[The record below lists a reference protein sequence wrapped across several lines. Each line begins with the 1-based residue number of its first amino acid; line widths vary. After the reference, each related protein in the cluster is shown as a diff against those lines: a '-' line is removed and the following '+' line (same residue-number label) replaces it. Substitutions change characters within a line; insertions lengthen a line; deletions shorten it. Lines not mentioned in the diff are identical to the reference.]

1 MYTDPDADAGI
12 PNILERNRFF
22 GVAWTDKPGAQQCM
36 AYEEALD
43 LRRTMMTDKI
53 FSHLN
58 PILFLQTFVAQ
69 SVEVSAKM
77 GGGKANE
84 RLKYIEQLGLTASG
98 CFETAYRQELVQ
110 DGPLDHG
117 KYADMIVEIKN
128 KIGGNFSRA
137 SSEPGVVRVVNTR
150 CPFGEAVTQ
159 APELCR
165 MTSSVFGGIAARNF
179 GYAKVILDKR
189 IAAGDGMCEAR
200 IYTDSKKA
208 AAFEGDEYHRE
219 QEVIRGRSASAKA
232 SIAIG
237 KHDRAAWCGSR
248 FGKPDNLNR
257 PPIVAK
263 SPAML
268 DALETVDV
276 VAPTTATVLIT
287 GETGVGKEVI
297 ARRIHAL
304 SERWNRN
311 FVAVN
316 CGAIPEN
323 LIETTLFG
331 HERGAFTG
339 AYEVHHGLFERAEGG
354 SLFLDEIDSLPLAAQ
369 VRLLRVL
376 QGGEFE
382 RVGGKQRLSADVRVI
397 AAASI
402 RLDKFIVEGTFR
414 ADLYYRINVVPIV
427 LPPLRERR
435 EDLLPLVNHILAQL
449 SAKYDKPAKTLSAE
463 AIEQV
468 MNYDWPGNVRELENV
483 LERAF
488 LFSPGPVMSQVQ
500 LPKTEN
506 ENAIGQPFDQPL
518 KEAKRRA
525 AEHVEALILKE
536 AFTRFSGNVSEVA
549 KSLGLTPRAIH
560 QKLNL
565 HSMDPNAYRSKT
577 RLKVVHLRGR

>member
-1 MYTDPDADAGI
+1 
-12 PNILERNRFF
+12 
-22 GVAWTDKPGAQQCM
+22 
-36 AYEEALD
+36 
-43 LRRTMMTDKI
+43 MTDKI

-69 SVEVSAKM
+69 SVEVSAKR
-77 GGGKANE
+77 GGGKGNE

-98 CFETAYRQELVQ
+98 CFETAYRQEFAQ

-189 IAAGDGMCEAR
+189 IAAGDGICEAR
-200 IYTDSKKA
+200 IYTDSEKA
-208 AAFEGDEYHRE
+208 AALEGDEYHRE
-219 QEVIRGRSASAKA
+219 QEIIRGRSASAKA

-237 KHDRAAWCGSR
+237 KHDRVAWCGARTSN
-248 FGKPDNLNR
+248 NLNH

-268 DALETVDV
+268 EALETVNV

-323 LIETTLFG
+323 LVETTLFG

-339 AYEVHHGLFERAEGG
+339 AYEVHHGLFEQAEGG

-376 QGGEFE
+376 QDGEFE

-402 RLDKFIVEGTFR
+402 RLDKFIAEGTFR

-435 EDLLPLVNHILAQL
+435 EDLPPLVNHILAQL
-449 SAKYDKPAKTLSAE
+449 SVKYDKPVKALSAE

-468 MNYDWPGNVRELENV
+468 MSYDWPGNVRELENV
-483 LERAF
+483 LERSF
-488 LFSPGPVMSQVQ
+488 LFSPGPVLYVVQ

-506 ENAIGQPFDQPL
+506 ENTASASTGQPFDQSL

-525 AEHVEALILKE
+525 AEHVEVLILRE

-565 HSMDPNAYRSKT
+565 HSMDPNAYRSKA
-577 RLKVVHLRGR
+577 RLKVVQFRSR

>member
-1 MYTDPDADAGI
+1 MTVPDK
-12 PNILERNRFF
+12 L
-22 GVAWTDKPGAQQCM
+22 
-36 AYEEALD
+36 
-43 LRRTMMTDKI
+43 

-77 GGGKANE
+77 RGGNGND
-84 RLKYIEQLGLTASG
+84 RLNYIEQLGLTASG

-110 DGPLDHG
+110 DGPLDHD

-137 SSEPGVVRVVNTR
+137 SSEPGMVRVVNTR
-150 CPFGEAVTQ
+150 CPFGEAVMQ
-159 APELCR
+159 APELCK

-189 IAAGDGMCEAR
+189 IAVGNGMCEAR
-200 IYTDSKKA
+200 IYTDPKIA
-208 AAFEGDEYHRE
+208 ADFEGDEYHRE
-219 QEVIRGRSASAKA
+219 QGVIRGRGATVKA
-232 SIAIG
+232 QIIRERRDG
-237 KHDRAAWCGSR
+237 KAWCGVSSNQPEDAD
-248 FGKPDNLNR
+248 KPFV
-257 PPIVAK
+257 VAK

-268 DALETVDV
+268 NALETIKV

-297 ARRIHAL
+297 ARRIHAM

-323 LIETTLFG
+323 LVETTLFG

-339 AYEVHHGLFERAEGG
+339 AYEVHHGLFEQAEGG

-369 VRLLRVL
+369 ARLLRVL

-397 AAASI
+397 AAAGT
-402 RLDKFIVEGTFR
+402 RLDKFIAEGAFR
-414 ADLYYRINVVPIV
+414 MDLYYRINVVPIL
-427 LPPLRERR
+427 LPPLRERC
-435 EDLLPLVNHILAQL
+435 EDILPLVNHILAQL
-449 SAKYDKPAKTLSAE
+449 SAKYNKVIKALSE
-463 AIEQV
+463 AAIARV
-468 MNYDWPGNVRELENV
+468 MQYDWPGNVRELENI
-483 LERAF
+483 LERSF
-488 LFSPGPVMSQVQ
+488 LFSPGPIMTELL
-500 LPKTEN
+500 LPKTGSD
-506 ENAIGQPFDQPL
+506 APASVVQAVDLSL
-518 KEAKRRA
+518 KEAKQRA
-525 AEHVEALILKE
+525 GEQVEALILKQ
-536 AFTRFSGNVSEVA
+536 ALSRFHGNVSEVA
-549 KSLGLTPRAIH
+549 KSLGVTPRAIH

-565 HSMDPNAYRSKT
+565 HSMDPNSYRSQA
-577 RLKVVHLRGR
+577 RLRVAHLDKEK